1 METIFVSIVSI
12 ALILISSITMT
23 ASSIRSTNKLADS
36 IKQMESRTLEIR
48 RTDISA
54 APPASYTGG
63 SINLTIVNEGQIS
76 FAEFSDWDVIIQF
89 QDGRVA
95 YLPYSETNPPGDNQW
110 AVAGIYRIGG
120 LPEVFDVGILDPG
133 EQMTLSIIA
142 DPELQVD
149 EACRVTVSTHNGVQA
164 QVQVTRKS

>member
-1 METIFVSIVSI
+1 METIFVSIVSV

-36 IKQMESRTLEIR
+36 IKQMEAHTLEIR

-54 APPASYTGG
+54 VPPGSYTGG
-63 SINLTIVNEGQIS
+63 AIDITIVNEGQIS
-76 FAEFSDWDVIIQF
+76 LSTFSNWDVIVQF
-89 QDGRVA
+89 QNGSVA
-95 YLPYSETNPPGDNQW
+95 YLPYSETNPPGVNQW
-110 AVAGIYRIGG
+110 AVAGIYRSGG

-133 EQMTLSIIA
+133 EQMTLSIIVN
-142 DPELQVD
+142 PELNDD
-149 EACRVTVSTHNGVQA
+149 EACRVTVSTHNGIQA